1 MAHRMTR
8 RSVLAGAGAALLARE
23 RAAAQTATVPV
34 TLRVASTAN
43 DDATTIVYAQNAGL
57 FKSVGI
63 DVTFQ
68 KANSGSAVAAAIA
81 GGAIDIGKSSIIP
94 LINGH
99 ARRIPLTIV
108 APCSLYHNHDLVSGL
123 VVANDGP
130 HTARELTGKV
140 ISVAGLQDTTWLS
153 ARAWID
159 KNGGDSTAVRFIEVP
174 GSSVLSAL
182 EEGRITA
189 GTMSEPYVTQNV
201 KSGKARL
208 LAVTLEAIAPQWL
221 IAVYMSTTD
230 FVAKNR
236 DVVVRFQKAMAQS
249 AAYCN
254 THQADTV
261 PMMAQFTGL
270 DPAILSQV
278 TRAYDPP
285 HLDPRDIQPI
295 INAAAKYK
303 LIEKPFDA
311 RELIALR
318 S

>member
-8 RSVLAGAGAALLARE
+8 RSVLAGAGAALLAGE
-23 RAAAQTATVPV
+23 RAAAQTAPALV

-43 DDATTIVYAQNAGL
+43 DDATTLVYAQNAGL

-94 LINGH
+94 VINGH
-99 ARRIPLTIV
+99 ARGIPFTIV
-108 APCSLYHNHDLVSGL
+108 APCSLYHNHDLDSGL

-208 LAVTLEAIAPQWL
+208 LAVTLEAIAPRWL

-236 DVVVRFQKAMAQS
+236 DLVVRFQKAMAQS
-249 AAYCN
+249 ATYCN
-254 THQADTV
+254 THQAETV

-285 HLDPRDIQPI
+285 NLDPRDIQPI

-318 S
+318 

>member
-8 RSVLAGAGAALLARE
+8 RSVLAGAGAALLAGE
-23 RAAAQTATVPV
+23 RAAAQTAPGLV

-43 DDATTIVYAQNAGL
+43 DDATTLVYAQNAGL

-94 LINGH
+94 VVNGH
-99 ARRIPLTIV
+99 ARGIPFTIV
-108 APCSLYHNHDLVSGL
+108 APCSLYHNHDLDSGL

-208 LAVTLEAIAPQWL
+208 LAVTLEAIAPRWL

-236 DVVVRFQKAMAQS
+236 DLVVRFQKAMAQS
-249 AAYCN
+249 ATYCN
-254 THQADTV
+254 THQAETV

-285 HLDPRDIQPI
+285 NLDPRDIQPI

-318 S
+318 

>member
-8 RSVLAGAGAALLARE
+8 RSVLAGAGAALLAGE
-23 RAAAQTATVPV
+23 RAAAQTAPALV

-43 DDATTIVYAQNAGL
+43 DDATTLVYAQNAGL

-94 LINGH
+94 VVNGH
-99 ARRIPLTIV
+99 ARGIPFTIV
-108 APCSLYHNHDLVSGL
+108 APFSLYHNHDLDSGL

-208 LAVTLEAIAPQWL
+208 LAVTLEAIAPRWL

-236 DVVVRFQKAMAQS
+236 DLVVRFQKAMAQS

-254 THQADTV
+254 THQAETV

-285 HLDPRDIQPI
+285 NLDPRDIQPI

-318 S
+318 

>member
-8 RSVLAGAGAALLARE
+8 RSVLAGAGAALLAGE
-23 RAAAQTATVPV
+23 RAAAQTAPALV

-43 DDATTIVYAQNAGL
+43 DDATTLVYAQNAGL

-94 LINGH
+94 VVNGH
-99 ARRIPLTIV
+99 ARGIPFTIV
-108 APCSLYHNHDLVSGL
+108 APCSLYHNHDLDSGL

-208 LAVTLEAIAPQWL
+208 LAVTLEAIAPRWL

-236 DVVVRFQKAMAQS
+236 DLVVRFQKAMAQS

-254 THQADTV
+254 THQAETV

-285 HLDPRDIQPI
+285 NLDPRDIQPI

-318 S
+318 

>member
-8 RSVLAGAGAALLARE
+8 RSVLAGAGAALLAGE
-23 RAAAQTATVPV
+23 RAAAQTAPGLV

-43 DDATTIVYAQNAGL
+43 DDATTLVYAQNAGL

-94 LINGH
+94 VINGH
-99 ARRIPLTIV
+99 ARGIPFTIV
-108 APCSLYHNHDLVSGL
+108 APCSLYHNHDLDSGL

-208 LAVTLEAIAPQWL
+208 LAVTLEAIAPRWL

-236 DVVVRFQKAMAQS
+236 DLVVRFQKAMAQS

-254 THQADTV
+254 THQAETV

-285 HLDPRDIQPI
+285 NLDPRDIQPI

-318 S
+318 

>member
-8 RSVLAGAGAALLARE
+8 RSVLAGAGAALLAGE
-23 RAAAQTATVPV
+23 RAAAQTAPALV

-43 DDATTIVYAQNAGL
+43 DDATTLVYAQNAGL

-94 LINGH
+94 IINGH
-99 ARRIPLTIV
+99 ARGIPFTIV
-108 APCSLYHNHDLVSGL
+108 APCSLYHNHDLDSGL

-208 LAVTLEAIAPQWL
+208 LAVTLEAIAPRWL

-236 DVVVRFQKAMAQS
+236 DLVVRFQKAMAQS

-254 THQADTV
+254 THQAETV

-285 HLDPRDIQPI
+285 NLDPRDIQPI

-318 S
+318 

>member
-8 RSVLAGAGAALLARE
+8 RSVLAGAGAALLAGE
-23 RAAAQTATVPV
+23 RAAAQTAPALV

-43 DDATTIVYAQNAGL
+43 DDATTLVYAQNAGL

-94 LINGH
+94 VINGH
-99 ARRIPLTIV
+99 ARGIPFTIV
-108 APCSLYHNHDLVSGL
+108 APCSLYHNHDLDSGL

-208 LAVTLEAIAPQWL
+208 LAVTLEAIAPRWL

-236 DVVVRFQKAMAQS
+236 DLVVRFQKAMAQS

-254 THQADTV
+254 THQAETV

-285 HLDPRDIQPI
+285 NLDPRDIQPI

-318 S
+318 

>member
-8 RSVLAGAGAALLARE
+8 RSVLAGAGAALLAGE
-23 RAAAQTATVPV
+23 RAAAQTAPALV

-43 DDATTIVYAQNAGL
+43 DDATTLVYAQNAGL

-94 LINGH
+94 VVNGH
-99 ARRIPLTIV
+99 ARGIPFTIV
-108 APCSLYHNHDLVSGL
+108 APCSLYHNHDLDSGL

-208 LAVTLEAIAPQWL
+208 LAVTLEAIAPRWL

-236 DVVVRFQKAMAQS
+236 DLVVRFQKAMAQS
-249 AAYCN
+249 ATYCN
-254 THQADTV
+254 THQAETV

-285 HLDPRDIQPI
+285 NLDPRDIQPI

-318 S
+318 